1 MNDVYLIKPEDFVNE
16 IERFSKSKLKRKIEV
31 LRIFQLAV
39 DNSNQKG
46 FEDLLFSAKYAMGL
60 MRIIKNHSGN
70 SEIKNFEDIKKD
82 FSSTMEK
89 ITLQLGDIIQKSD
102 ADLKKHF
109 EENFFQLNQ
118 QSFSNLTD
126 LISDLEL
133 TKMYLNGFKRSQA
146 G

>member
-89 ITLQLGDIIQKSD
+89 ITLQLGDLIQKSD

-118 QSFSNLTD
+118 QGFSNLTD

-133 TKMYLNGFKRSQA
+133 TKIYLNDFKRSQA

>member
-1 MNDVYLIKPEDFVNE
+1 MNDVYLLKPEDFVNE

-31 LRIFQLAV
+31 LRIFKLAV

-70 SEIKNFEDIKKD
+70 SEIKNFEDIKRD

-102 ADLKKHF
+102 IDLKKHF

-118 QSFSNLTD
+118 QSFSTLTD

-133 TKMYLNGFKRSQA
+133 TKKYLNDFKRSQA